1 MVSFVIIITNMVEH
15 KNYFKPAKKLCV
27 EENTPSAESSARDS
41 PVQCLMTKGF
51 MSHRTQIASTEGLAS
66 PTGIISNIVVANQNV
81 LRLSPLMAP
90 NWQINPHPNE

>member
-1 MVSFVIIITNMVEH
+1 MVSFVIIIPNMVEH

-27 EENTPSAESSARDS
+27 EENTSSAESAARDS